1 MKRWTTSPSHCSCSR
16 PLSSRHPGLLHPPR
30 VARNVYEGGEAPI
43 AGDCNPKAICGTAR
57 RVPNGGCTDEKAD
70 YSGIGAT
77 HHCRGADPSTLAAV
91 IAQHSP
97 AVRAFEKRVI
107 VRLFPGSTSFGFP
120 PVDAHSVVYR
130 VS

>member
-1 MKRWTTSPSHCSCSR
+1 MTTSTKFAIPTPLTSALSLATISVSHSCR
-16 PLSSRHPGLLHPPR
+16 PR
-30 VARNVYEGGEAPI
+30 RNNLDETAEGPI

-107 VRLFPGSTSFGFP
+107 VRLFRGSTSFGARRCAF
-120 PVDAHSVVYR
+120 R
-130 VS
+130 